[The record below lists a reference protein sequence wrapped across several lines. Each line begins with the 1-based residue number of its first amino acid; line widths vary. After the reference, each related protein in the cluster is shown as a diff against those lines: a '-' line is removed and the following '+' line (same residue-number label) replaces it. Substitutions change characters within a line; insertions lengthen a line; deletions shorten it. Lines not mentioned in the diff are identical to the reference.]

1 MMSFKKNGNKVNNQD
16 KAKLEH
22 KLYLARENP
31 EPIFDISDCNV
42 KAVPNGIYSL
52 CKVFRKKELKMM
64 KNKLSSLS
72 GGGMITDLSLL
83 TILDL
88 SDNEFDSLPSEIN
101 YLKSL
106 EEFYLQN
113 NCLKKLPKELTELTK
128 LIIIN
133 VSNNKLKSLP
143 ENMNNL
149 KNLNTLDISNNK
161 ITKLPK
167 SLGMLEHLET
177 INFDGLSIEYPP
189 GDIVQQGLVA
199 ILIFLAKEC
208 GINCDKISE
217 INNKVSDSNQSIKLK
232 NKDDKIEERRQNDL
246 LELEKTIKNHQ
257 QYELELQ
264 SLHNDNKKKLLV
276 NLAEQQTKLEI
287 EITKVQQEREINR
300 SRLLSFI
307 YDTEKD
313 ADGIIKEFL
322 STSEAERQTQAE
334 LLEREKNEQMGI
346 LSKCH
351 NDQSACRTKETLH
364 SMELLLQ
371 EELLAEKKIEEYTK
385 YRDSNA
391 QSLLSVELIN
401 NNHLAEVVKDQ
412 KKDRD
417 DLIDKIKNDEI
428 LQKAALVG
436 LLEKSDTR
444 SWSIVQQVNLVQ
456 SQLVALTNIELE
468 RKKLQVNQQINDLA
482 DKRVILSEILID
494 LLNQQEKRRG
504 QLMETI
510 DQMEKKREK
519 DNSLFWLMQYQSLM
533 EVRPQGLLEGLEP
546 TLVRHV
552 AIAGALHCL
561 PFLSTLPGML
571 PHVTHDDL
579 IEIGINNENDR
590 CAVILAA
597 NNYLAEINMLDSS
610 TTKINEPSTSDTNNQ
625 DNKSTMSSISS
636 TECVVC
642 FDSECQVIFLPCGHL
657 CCCENCSNMVTTEC
671 PMCRTLIQRKIQ
683 VRKP

>member
-1 MMSFKKNGNKVNNQD
+1 
-16 KAKLEH
+16 
-22 KLYLARENP
+22 
-31 EPIFDISDCNV
+31 
-42 KAVPNGIYSL
+42 
-52 CKVFRKKELKMM
+52 
-64 KNKLSSLS
+64 
-72 GGGMITDLSLL
+72 
-83 TILDL
+83 
-88 SDNEFDSLPSEIN
+88 
-101 YLKSL
+101 
-106 EEFYLQN
+106 
-113 NCLKKLPKELTELTK
+113 
-128 LIIIN
+128 
-133 VSNNKLKSLP
+133 
-143 ENMNNL
+143 
-149 KNLNTLDISNNK
+149 
-161 ITKLPK
+161 
-167 SLGMLEHLET
+167 MLEHLET

-199 ILIFLAKEC
+199 ILIFLKEC

-217 INNKVSDSNQSIKLK
+217 INNKETLLK
-232 NKDDKIEERRQNDL
+232 IETEERRQNDL

-351 NDQSACRTKETLH
+351 NDQSA
-364 SMELLLQ
+364 S
-371 EELLAEKKIEEYTK
+371 EKKIEEYTK

-482 DKRVILSEILID
+482 DK
-494 LLNQQEKRRG
+494 Q
-504 QLMETI
+504 
-510 DQMEKKREK
+510 K

-671 PMCRTLIQRKIQ
+671 PMCTLIQRKFKLENLNVQIIIYNKFP
-683 VRKP
+683 RFDCLLIDINNFSKY

>member
-1 MMSFKKNGNKVNNQD
+1 M
-16 KAKLEH
+16 
-22 KLYLARENP
+22 
-31 EPIFDISDCNV
+31 
-42 KAVPNGIYSL
+42 
-52 CKVFRKKELKMM
+52 LK
-64 KNKLSSLS
+64 
-72 GGGMITDLSLL
+72 
-83 TILDL
+83 
-88 SDNEFDSLPSEIN
+88 
-101 YLKSL
+101 
-106 EEFYLQN
+106 
-113 NCLKKLPKELTELTK
+113 
-128 LIIIN
+128 
-133 VSNNKLKSLP
+133 
-143 ENMNNL
+143 
-149 KNLNTLDISNNK
+149 
-161 ITKLPK
+161 
-167 SLGMLEHLET
+167 
-177 INFDGLSIEYPP
+177 
-189 GDIVQQGLVA
+189 
-199 ILIFLAKEC
+199 
-208 GINCDKISE
+208 
-217 INNKVSDSNQSIKLK
+217 
-232 NKDDKIEERRQNDL
+232 
-246 LELEKTIKNHQ
+246 LEKTIKNHQ
-257 QYELELQ
+257 KYELELH
-264 SLHNDNKKKLLV
+264 SLHNDNKKKLLDD
-276 NLAEQQTKLEI
+276 LAVQQTKLEI

-322 STSEAERQTQAE
+322 STSEAERQAQAE
-334 LLEREKNEQMGI
+334 LFEREKAEQMGI

-351 NDQSACRTKETLH
+351 YDQSACRTKETLH

-385 YRDSNA
+385 YRDHNA

-401 NNHLAEVVKDQ
+401 NNHLAKVVKDQ

-436 LLEKSDTR
+436 LLEKSDKR

-482 DKRVILSEILID
+482 DKRVVLSEILID

-519 DNSLFWLMQYQSLM
+519 NNSLFWLMQYQSLM
-533 EVRPQGLLEGLEP
+533 EARPQGLLEGLEP

-579 IEIGINNENDR
+579 IEIGIKNENDR

-597 NNYLAEINMLDSS
+597 NNYLAEIKMLDSS
-610 TTKINEPSTSDTNNQ
+610 PTQINEPSTSDTNNQ
-625 DNKSTMSSISS
+625 DNKSSMSSISS
-636 TECVVC
+636 TECIVC
-642 FDSECQVIFLPCGHL
+642 FDSEVSKTFTFNYFIDKIIFIFNLYFTV
-657 CCCENCSNMVTTEC
+657 SSYFFTMW
-671 PMCRTLIQRKIQ
+671 TL
-683 VRKP
+683 VLL